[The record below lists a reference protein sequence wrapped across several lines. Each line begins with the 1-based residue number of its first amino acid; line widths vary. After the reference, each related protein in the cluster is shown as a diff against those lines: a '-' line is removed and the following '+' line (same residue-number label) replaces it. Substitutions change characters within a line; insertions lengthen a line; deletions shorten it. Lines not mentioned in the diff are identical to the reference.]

1 MGAKLTQ
8 RFNRS
13 NRFWRSVVG
22 LAAAYALAFQGILI
36 GFSGAQLAATP
47 YDHAAA
53 GFELC
58 LNGAQDEGAQDHR
71 AQDDSGSPAAPAM
84 PRHLDHCTFCF
95 AGVHHHAL
103 DAAAPSHAGYGS
115 CGDGSALAAV
125 TKSRPSD
132 ASDYSIARPRGPPV
146 SA

>member
-22 LAAAYALAFQGILI
+22 LVAAYALAFQGILI
-36 GFSGAQLAATP
+36 EFSGAQLAATP
-47 YDHAAA
+47 YDHASS

-58 LNGAQDEGAQDHR
+58 LNRTQDN
-71 AQDDSGSPAAPAM
+71 SGSPATPAI
-84 PRHLDHCTFCF
+84 PQHLDHCIFCF
-95 AGVHHHAL
+95 AGVHHCAL
-103 DAAAPSHAGYGS
+103 GAAAQSHADYGNFGQS
-115 CGDGSALAAV
+115 SALAAATRTRLSSV
-125 TKSRPSD
+125 SE
-132 ASDYSIARPRGPPV
+132 YSIARPRGPPI